1 MTRCRFLLTGALTA
15 GAVFVP
21 TTSALASTNLAN
33 LAAPACTDSWRAPVS
48 GGWSDAAD
56 WTNGIPGEGG
66 PVAAC
71 ITVAGTYTVTLA
83 PWSIGTA
90 DPNHQFA
97 GITSLTL
104 GAAGGPGKQTLV
116 VLGQS
121 SPNDSNEQVN
131 TTGLSTTAPSLIT
144 ANGRL
149 VLNST
154 DGGEKAK
161 GVPYGGDA
169 VVTGGLFTN
178 YGAITMTVQDANN
191 KAANYTQFYS
201 ALTNEPKASV
211 TDQSGL
217 LDVNSVTNNGT
228 LTVAPGASMDLAFQA
243 PGSGYPNGVFTNS
256 GTVTNS
262 GAISAQ
268 AGTWSQLGG
277 RVTGDAVV
285 LQAASKLVD
294 RSGEASFVV
303 NSNSTELVGTV
314 PRGQTITVV
323 GGTYNYQ
330 GENYPSTTLGLG
342 GTTVVNDGTIVV
354 DAQGTKTTGGAA
366 VLSDG
371 TIDNNGNIVAEVTH
385 SSWPVE
391 WQQVA
396 LTNEVRGTI
405 TDRSGLLQVNSIS
418 NDGALTVAPGAS
430 LDVLPGALPNG
441 VFTNSGTIDNG
452 GTISAQGGTWSQLGG
467 AVAGNAV
474 ALQDGTKLVD
484 HAGAAKFVV
493 NASSASL
500 VGTVPKGQTITVVG
514 EVYNYQGENYN
525 STTLGLGG
533 TTVVNDGTIVV
544 DAQGTKTTGGAAVL
558 SDGTIDNNGN
568 IVAEV
573 THSSWT
579 VNWQIG
585 LANNEAGKVTV
596 TGGTLNE
603 SGGGSDANAGTVTVA
618 PGAAWLL
625 QGGSAFTNQRGGS
638 IVPEI
643 AGPSSIGQ
651 FELADVVNAG
661 GALVPAL
668 VGGYT
673 PPANK
678 EFPVFELE
686 GGKLVGKFS
695 SVKAP
700 FSADY
705 THETSTPAF
714 VGVIYKSTKLKTAKI
729 SRRFGNAAQR

>member
-33 LAAPACTDSWRAPVS
+33 QAAPACTDSWRAPVS

-56 WTNGIPGEGG
+56 WTNGIPGEDG

-97 GITSLTL
+97 AITSLNL

-131 TTGLSTTAPSLIT
+131 TTGLSTTRPSLIT
-144 ANGRL
+144 AHGRL
-149 VLNST
+149 VLSST

-169 VVTGGLFTN
+169 VVSGGPFTN
-178 YGAITMTVQDANN
+178 YGAVTMMVQDANN
-191 KAANYTQFYS
+191 KAADYTQFYS

-217 LDVNSVTNNGT
+217 LDVNSVTNDGAW
-228 LTVAPGASMDLAFQA
+228 TVAPGASMDVAFQT
-243 PGSGYPNGVFTNS
+243 PGSGYAAGVFTNS
-256 GTVTNS
+256 GTVTNN

-268 AGTWSQLGG
+268 GGTWSQLGG
-277 RVTGDAVV
+277 VVAGNAVA
-285 LQAASKLVD
+285 LQDGTKLVD
-294 RSGEASFVV
+294 HAGAAKFVV
-303 NSNSTELVGTV
+303 NSSNASLVGTV
-314 PRGQTITVV
+314 PKSQTITVV
-323 GGTYNYQ
+323 GEVYGYQ
-330 GENYPSTTLGLG
+330 GENYNSTTLGLG

-396 LTNEVRGTI
+396 LINEVGGTV
-405 TDRSGLLQVNSIS
+405 TDQSGLLQVNSVS
-418 NDGALTVAPGAS
+418 NHGALTVAPGAS

-441 VFTNSGTIDNG
+441 VFTNSGTIDNR
-452 GTISAQGGTWSQLGG
+452 GTISAQGGTWSQLAG

-493 NASSASL
+493 NSSNASL
-500 VGTVPKGQTITVVG
+500 VGTVPKGQTVTVVG
-514 EVYNYQGENYN
+514 EVYGYQGENYN

-533 TTVVNDGTIVV
+533 TTVVNDGTIVL
-544 DAQGTKTTGGAAVL
+544 DAQGPKTGGGTADIN
-558 SDGTIDNNGN
+558 DGTLRNNGA
-568 IVAEV
+568 ILAEV
-573 THSSWT
+573 HGSAWT
-579 VNWQIG
+579 VNWQIA
-585 LANNEAGKVTV
+585 LTNNRSGKVTV
-596 TGGTLNE
+596 TGGMLNE

-618 PGAAWLL
+618 PGATWFL
-625 QGGSAFTNQRGGS
+625 QQGSAFTNQSGGT
-638 IVPEI
+638 IVTQV
-643 AGPSSIGQ
+643 AGPTRFGQ
-651 FELADVVNAG
+651 FQMASPCCNGAGAVNAG
-661 GALVPAL
+661 GTLVPVL
-668 VGGYT
+668 VGGYR

-678 EFPVFELE
+678 EFPIFQLF
-686 GGKLVGKFS
+686 GGKFAGRFS
-695 SVKAP
+695 RVRGGFA
-700 FSADY
+700 ADY
-705 THETSTPAF
+705 KHETSTPAF

-729 SRRFGNAAQR
+729 